1 MHLLDLKKDY
11 HVHCNYNDH
20 SPQDLSV
27 ERVTRYAETINLKT
41 LAFTEHVRR
50 TSDWIPKYL
59 EDIDRII
66 SSGTKMK
73 IIAGFEAKILKDGSV
88 DVPQEYEGHFLIASF
103 HTKYYNKQDWL
114 FSLKSAI
121 SLPYV
126 NVIGHLAP
134 EESFE
139 VSDDEIIELSQLLKS
154 NNKTIEINAKYRRP
168 PMKWL
173 KTFKENNICFHLG
186 SDAHSLTEVGNFDSI
201 TNLIDYINN

>member
-1 MHLLDLKKDY
+1 MLDLKKDY
-11 HVHCNYNDH
+11 HVHSNYNDH

-27 ERVTRYAETINLKT
+27 ERVTRYAETIGLDT
-41 LAFTEHVRR
+41 LAFTEHVRK

-59 EDIDRII
+59 DDIDRII
-66 SSGTKMK
+66 SAGTNMT
-73 IIAGFEAKILKDGSV
+73 IIAGFEAKFLKDGTV
-88 DVPQEYEGHFLIASF
+88 DIPPEYEGHFLIASF
-103 HTKYYNKQDWL
+103 HTKYYDKQDWL

-134 EESFE
+134 EESF
-139 VSDDEIIELSQLLKS
+139 DLTDEELIELSQLLKS
-154 NNKTIEINAKYRRP
+154 NNKTIEVNAKYRRP

-173 KTFKENNICFHLG
+173 HIFKENNISLHLG

-201 TNLIDYINN
+201 TSLIEYINN

>member
-103 HTKYYNKQDWL
+103 HTKYYNKRDWL

-121 SLPYV
+121 SLSYV

-139 VSDDEIIELSQLLKS
+139 LCDDEIIELSQLLKS

-173 KTFKENNICFHLG
+173 QTFKENNICFHLG